1 MGQIDH
7 AINKFESTKK
17 QIENEIVYE
26 NPYLFIELCTQLA
39 NCWLKKA
46 KEKFNFEIND
56 LCRSEPYE
64 GSKKEMIISA
74 LDNFE
79 SALCLIN
86 RVEGQIDNKD
96 FNQQ

>member
-56 LCRSEPYE
+56 LCRREPYE